1 MNDIKQKIEN
11 DSVLNLVK
19 PFINGYPAYLVGGF
33 IRDLFLGI
41 ESNDRDLVIE
51 DVDVEKLSKDIAEKI
66 NGHFVP
72 LDTENK
78 IYRIVLEDK
87 VNYVDISSP
96 LAKTIKGDILRRDLT
111 INAVAYS
118 LKNAEFVDF
127 AGGIDDIKNKVIRGI
142 SDNNFIDDPL
152 RMLRVFR
159 FYSKFGFKI
168 DEKLLDFIKEH
179 AKKIQYPSKERVN
192 LELVKLFEGK
202 YADLALKAMDKTG
215 LLKEIFEVVE
225 DVKKI
230 PPNPHHHLNLFEHS
244 IEVVRQVQL
253 NYEKADE
260 DVKNHLD
267 SCVYGI
273 CPKLAYLKLA
283 AFLHDI
289 GKPCT
294 WKIEEETGKHRF
306 VKHDDIGSKMAL
318 PILKNLKFSKK
329 QIAYI
334 QKMIKYHIYPS
345 SVIAQDGASEK
356 SRMRVFRKMEEDT
369 IDVIIIAMSDRLSA
383 LGPDIKLEMVERN
396 INGLKHLLETYLETR
411 DSIKPLEKLLDGNEI
426 MQILNITASSQLGN
440 IIKHLKEAQM
450 NGDINTKEEAVE
462 FIKQLSID
470 NV

>member
-1 MNDIKQKIEN
+1 MNHIKQKIEN
-11 DSVLNLVK
+11 DAVLNLVK
-19 PFINGYPAYLVGGF
+19 PLIKEYPVYLVGGF

-51 DVDVEKLSKDIAEKI
+51 NADVEGLSKEIAERI

-72 LDTENK
+72 LDTENN

-96 LAKTIKGDILRRDLT
+96 LAKTINGDILRRDLT
-111 INAVAYS
+111 INAIAYN
-118 LKNAEFVDF
+118 LNDKEFVDL
-127 AGGIDDIKNKVIRGI
+127 AGGINDIKNKVIKSI

-159 FYSKFGFKI
+159 FYSKLGFKI
-168 DEKLLDFIKEH
+168 DEKLLVFIKGH
-179 AKKIQYPSKERVN
+179 AKKINYPSKERVN

-202 YADLALKAMDKTG
+202 YADLALKAMDKAG

-225 DVKKI
+225 DVKTI

-253 NYEKADE
+253 NYEKANKE
-260 DVKNHLD
+260 VKEHLD

-289 GKPCT
+289 GKPST

-306 VKHDDIGSKMAL
+306 IKHDDIGAKMAL

-345 SVIAQDGASEK
+345 SVITQEGSSEK
-356 SRMRVFRKMEEDT
+356 SHMRIFRKMEDDT

-383 LGPDIKLEMVERN
+383 LGPDIKPWMVERN
-396 INGLKHLLETYLETR
+396 IKGLNLLLEKYLETR
-411 DSIKPLEKLLDGNEI
+411 DSIKPLEKFIDGTEI
-426 MQILNITASSQLGN
+426 MELLNIDASRELGK
-440 IIKHLKEAQM
+440 IIKQLKEAQM
-450 NGDINTKEEAVE
+450 NGDINTKDEAVE
-462 FIKQLSID
+462 FIKQLSLD
-470 NV
+470 NI